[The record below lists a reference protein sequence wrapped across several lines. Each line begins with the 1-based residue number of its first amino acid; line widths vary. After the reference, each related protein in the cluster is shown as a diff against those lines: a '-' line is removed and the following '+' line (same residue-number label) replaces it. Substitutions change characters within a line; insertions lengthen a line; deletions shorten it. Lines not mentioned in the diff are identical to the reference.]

1 MTPEEIAIE
10 YRSLRRHIASDCLK
24 IIERHFNDEMITM
37 KSRNQQEQ
45 TIIGGLL
52 TVLEQEIKDEIKQ
65 LI

>member
-1 MTPEEIAIE
+1 MTQEEIAIE
-10 YRSLRRHIASDCLK
+10 YRNLRRHIVADCLK
-24 IIERHFNDEMITM
+24 VIERHFNDEMVTM

-45 TIIGGLL
+45 NIIGGLL